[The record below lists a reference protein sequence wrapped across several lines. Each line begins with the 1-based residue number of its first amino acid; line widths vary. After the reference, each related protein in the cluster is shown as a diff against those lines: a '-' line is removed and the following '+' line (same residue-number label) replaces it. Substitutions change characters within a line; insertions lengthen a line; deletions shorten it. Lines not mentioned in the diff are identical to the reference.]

1 LAQDIL
7 RLVVR
12 QTVTNPIAEAISG
25 SIGSF
30 MGARATGGDV
40 MGGGTYLVGE
50 NGPEMFTPRTTGTIT
65 PNGALGGPTVNQTIN
80 VTTGVQQTVRAEILS
95 LMPQIA
101 NAAKA
106 AVADSKLRGGSFA
119 AALR

>member
-1 LAQDIL
+1 
-7 RLVVR
+7 
-12 QTVTNPIAEAISG
+12 
-25 SIGSF
+25 
-30 MGARATGGDV
+30 
-40 MGGGTYLVGE
+40 
-50 NGPEMFTPRTTGTIT
+50 
-65 PNGALGGPTVNQTIN
+65 
-80 VTTGVQQTVRAEILS
+80 LS